1 MGAKQ
6 ILYTEEA
13 RKKILKG
20 VHTLARTVKSTL
32 GPAGHAVA
40 LKKSFGAPQIT
51 SDGVTIA
58 KEIELSDP
66 FENMGAK
73 LVIEVANK
81 TNDVAGD
88 GTTTAT
94 VLAEA
99 ILMEGLKIVTAGVNP
114 IELKRGIEKAT
125 NAAVK
130 YIDSIAKPVETDD
143 EIERIG
149 TIAANHDNYIGKLF
163 AEAMSKVGRG
173 GIITIEEGKSTET
186 SLNVV
191 EGMQID
197 KGFISPYFITNATA
211 MKTEFDDAYILLYE
225 KKINN
230 IRELLPILE
239 KVLPTGKPMLI
250 IAEDIEGEALTTL
263 VLNKLQGVLNVCAIK
278 APGFGDR
285 RKEMLA
291 DIAILT
297 GGNVV
302 SEEQNMKLETITLEN
317 LGKARRIVVDKENT
331 TIIEGLGKPE
341 DIEARVNALDIQIEK
356 TDSNFDREKLVER
369 KAKLIGGVAVIKV
382 GGKTEVEMK
391 ETKMRVEDALNA
403 TKSAVEEGIIA
414 GGGVSL
420 IRAIAELDKVEY
432 SGDEVYGKNIIA
444 SALRIPLETIASN
457 AGFNGAV
464 VVEEV
469 LANKDINFGFDVR
482 LGKYMNL
489 LEGGVIDPAK
499 VVKSAL
505 ANAASVAGLMLT
517 TNTMVTDYNKDK
529 IIDEAVK

>member
-20 VHTLARTVKSTL
+20 VRMLARTVKSTL
-32 GPAGHAVA
+32 GPAGHSVG
-40 LKKSFGAPQIT
+40 LQKSFGAPQIT
-51 SDGVTIA
+51 NDGVTVA

-66 FENMGAK
+66 FENMGVK

-81 TNDVAGD
+81 TNDAAGD

-99 ILMEGLKIVTAGVNP
+99 ILNEGMKIVTAGVNP

-125 NAAVK
+125 NAAIK

-143 EIERIG
+143 EIERVG
-149 TIAANHDNYIGKLF
+149 AIAANQDTKIGKLF

-173 GIITIEEGKSTET
+173 GIITIEEGKSIET

-191 EGMQID
+191 EGMQFD

-211 MKTEFDDAYILLYE
+211 MKTEFDNAYILIYE

-239 KVLPTGKPMLI
+239 KVLPTAKPLLI

-285 RKEMLA
+285 RKEMLE

-297 GGNVV
+297 DGKVV
-302 SEEQNMKLETITLEN
+302 SEEQNMKLETMTLGD
-317 LGKARRIVVDKENT
+317 LGIARRIVVDKENT
-331 TIIEGLGKPE
+331 TIIEGLGKAE
-341 DIEARVNALDIQIEK
+341 AIEARVKALDNQIEK
-356 TDSNFDREKLVER
+356 SDSNFDREKMMER
-369 KAKLIGGVAVIKV
+369 KAKLIGGVAVIQV

-403 TKSAVEEGIIA
+403 TKAAVEEGIIP

-420 IRAIAELDKVEY
+420 LRAIAALDKEEY
-432 SGDEVYGKNIIA
+432 VGDEVYGKKIIA
-444 SALRIPLETIASN
+444 SALRLPLETIAGN
-457 AGFNGAV
+457 AGTNGAV

-469 LANKDINFGFDVR
+469 LANDDIHFGYNAR
-482 LGKYMNL
+482 EGKYMNL

-505 ANAASVAGLMLT
+505 SNAASVAGLMLT
-517 TNTMVTDYNKDK
+517 TNTMVTDIKGDK
-529 IIDEAVK
+529 KIESAIK